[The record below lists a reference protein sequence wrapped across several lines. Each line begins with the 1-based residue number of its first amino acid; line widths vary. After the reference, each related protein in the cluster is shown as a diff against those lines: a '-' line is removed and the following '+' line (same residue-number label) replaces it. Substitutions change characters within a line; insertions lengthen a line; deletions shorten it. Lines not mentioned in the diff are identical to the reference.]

1 MSDRRQADRERS
13 QEAVM
18 SSNAGVR
25 SFGWTRRQAIAALGA
40 AVGFEVAS
48 EVFSGTGAS
57 ATAGQT
63 AGAAGSP
70 FPRGAVI
77 RALLNDLPPDKV
89 GRGAILFHEH
99 LSYNNDFFAKL
110 RSEAPPRP
118 GSPLAGPPTGPN
130 FMENLDWM
138 TEEVQAAATDG
149 VSCIVDGG
157 HADMGT
163 DIEFLRLLSRRSGMP
178 IVKGGGY
185 YRQLTY
191 PPRIAKMSE
200 EELVEELV
208 RHSRDERWG
217 AFGEIGTSDEITPDE
232 RKMLR
237 AVGTAQVRTGLPIF
251 SHTANGKA
259 AMQQLDIFQGQGV
272 DVNHLVIGHMC
283 CYFDPN
289 PWREVHAAIAKRGA
303 YVGFDRV
310 GGEQADA
317 DRPRVEMV
325 LAFLEGGHEGRALL
339 ASDFSFQASS
349 KKGGGGGVARAVTK
363 FVPMLRQRGV
373 KEETIQKVLVDNP
386 RRFLAF
392 VPKN

>member
-1 MSDRRQADRERS
+1 MSNDRGARRS
-13 QEAVM
+13 
-18 SSNAGVR
+18 
-25 SFGWTRRQAIAALGA
+25 GWTRREALGVLGTSVGLGLASDVLSA
-40 AVGFEVAS
+40 AGVGQATA
-48 EVFSGTGAS
+48 SGTR
-57 ATAGQT
+57 
-63 AGAAGSP
+63 AAAP
-70 FPRGAVI
+70 RFPQGAVI
-77 RALLNDLPPDKV
+77 RSLLSDLAPAKV
-89 GRGAILFHEH
+89 GPGAVLFHEH
-99 LSYNNDFFAKL
+99 LSYDNDFFAKL
-110 RSEAPPRP
+110 GREGTPRP
-118 GSPLAGPPTGPN
+118 GSPLASPLPTPN
-130 FMENLDWM
+130 MMEDLDWM
-138 TEEVQAAATDG
+138 TEEVQAAAKDG

-200 EELVEELV
+200 SELVEELV
-208 RHSRDERWG
+208 RHAHDERWG

-232 RKMLR
+232 RKMLH
-237 AVGTAQVRTGLPIF
+237 AVGKAHVRTGLPIF

-259 AMQQLDIFQGQGV
+259 AIEQLDIFQSEGV

-310 GGEQADA
+310 GGEQAAPDK
-317 DRPRVEMV
+317 PRVEMV
-325 LAFLEGGHEGRALL
+325 MAFLEGGYENRALI
-339 ASDFSFQASS
+339 ASDFSFRTSS
-349 KKGGGGGVARAVTK
+349 KRGGGNGVARAVTK
-363 FVPMLRQRGV
+363 FVPMLRERGV
-373 KEETIQKVLVDNP
+373 KDDVLQRILVDNP

-392 VPKN
+392 VPKSA